1 MIYIFLANGF
11 EETEAV
17 TPIDI
22 LRRCGKEVVAVGVGG
37 SAVTSSHGITIIAD
51 AEDKLISLDEKL
63 EGIILPGGMPGTLNL
78 EKSETVQKAIDYCI
92 ANNLYIGAICAAP
105 SILGHKGIL
114 KGRNAVCFAGFGEK
128 EGLGT

>member
-51 AEDKLISLDEKL
+51 TGTSLLVLMKNWRE
-63 EGIILPGGMPGTLNL
+63 
-78 EKSETVQKAIDYCI
+78 
-92 ANNLYIGAICAAP
+92 
-105 SILGHKGIL
+105 
-114 KGRNAVCFAGFGEK
+114 
-128 EGLGT
+128 